1 MQPDGEMEPPQYD
14 SVGVRLEV
22 TVEVLELQ
30 RVKVRV
36 PEGVLDTD
44 AEIVR
49 DRVVIGV
56 ADVVDVVRND
66 PVTDTVGEDDPQTET
81 VGVSERLP
89 LPLFVMLP
97 LEESERVG
105 DTETVFDTVSEADGQ
120 IVTVDDADRVDDNVG
135 LAEGE
140 SVTSASVEEAEKDG
154 KIEQLRETVGVPLT
168 LKLFE
173 LDVVVE
179 KVVLEVDEWLIL
191 DSNDTVAV
199 AD

>member
-14 SVGVRLEV
+14 SVGVRLVV

-56 ADVVDVVRND
+56 ADGVDVVHND
-66 PVTDTVGEDDPQTET
+66 PVTDTVGEDDPQTDT

-120 IVTVDDADRVDDNVG
+120 IVTVDDANRVDDTVG

-154 KIEQLRETVGVPLT
+154 VIELLRETVGVPLT
-168 LKLFE
+168 LKLVE

-179 KVVLEVDEWLIL
+179 KVTLEVDEWLIL
-191 DSNDTVAV
+191 GSNDTVAV
-199 AD
+199 AE